1 MIETNNQFSDLQI
14 DLMIT
19 EIADILQKL
28 RNNSVY
34 DFDKEK
40 AILLLDRD
48 STRIEFEKTELMEV
62 KRFVALV
69 KQHMEALT
77 YLTRKMQFVN
87 TIQDR
92 EREDRIMGAIS
103 YSKTIKLRQ
112 RDLLSKD
119 KAICLEIHK
128 SSDTPENRLLALVLS
143 SIVAYCNKYL
153 VKNGEL
159 ESGNRIGR
167 PTLDNLKLIQQYTI
181 NLLATRSIKQIMPYV
196 GDSLQSYHSLFNLMM
211 NRVYLG
217 KIPNYFANILKLFYE
232 WRYFRWVTSKDTE
245 LLEHMLRYH
254 FFNVQNPNL
263 LYECWV
269 FYKILDVM
277 VDNFNVKFKESR
289 KAETTFSS
297 NEGSIK
303 VIYQRRYKAK
313 WFKKGEA
320 LDEVPDIVIEF
331 RTGSTL
337 FTVVVDAKNTEY
349 SSDKNYPYRRQIDDY
364 MGYANSRFGVLIFS
378 RGNEG
383 LWDDLTTEEGNTS
396 SWITLIPSL
405 TGIKGS
411 TNYAN
416 LEKLTQKLKYI
427 FKN

>member
-1 MIETNNQFSDLQI
+1 
-14 DLMIT
+14 MIT

>member
-1 MIETNNQFSDLQI
+1 MKKCLGMIETNNQFSDLQI

-77 YLTRKMQFVN
+77 YLTRRMQFVN
-87 TIQDR
+87 TIQER

-128 SSDTPENRLLALVLS
+128 SFDTPENRLLALVLS

-153 VKNGEL
+153 VKYGEL

-167 PTLDNLKLIQQYTI
+167 HTLDNLKL
-181 NLLATRSIKQIMPYV
+181 
-196 GDSLQSYHSLFNLMM
+196 
-211 NRVYLG
+211 
-217 KIPNYFANILKLFYE
+217 KL
-232 WRYFRWVTSKDTE
+232 
-245 LLEHMLRYH
+245 
-254 FFNVQNPNL
+254 
-263 LYECWV
+263 
-269 FYKILDVM
+269 
-277 VDNFNVKFKESR
+277 
-289 KAETTFSS
+289 
-297 NEGSIK
+297 
-303 VIYQRRYKAK
+303 
-313 WFKKGEA
+313 
-320 LDEVPDIVIEF
+320 
-331 RTGSTL
+331 
-337 FTVVVDAKNTEY
+337 
-349 SSDKNYPYRRQIDDY
+349 
-364 MGYANSRFGVLIFS
+364 
-378 RGNEG
+378 
-383 LWDDLTTEEGNTS
+383 
-396 SWITLIPSL
+396 
-405 TGIKGS
+405 
-411 TNYAN
+411 
-416 LEKLTQKLKYI
+416 
-427 FKN
+427 